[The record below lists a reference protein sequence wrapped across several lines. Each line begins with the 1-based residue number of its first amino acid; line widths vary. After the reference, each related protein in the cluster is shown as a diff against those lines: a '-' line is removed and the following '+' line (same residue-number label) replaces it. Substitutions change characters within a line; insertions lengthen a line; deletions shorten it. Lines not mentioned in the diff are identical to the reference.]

1 VFNVVTGDA
10 PTVVEPWLGDSRVRA
25 LSFTGSTEI
34 GKHLYRRSAD
44 TVKRLV
50 LELGGHAPFLLFAEA
65 DLDQAVDEAIKA
77 KFATTGQDCLGANR
91 FLIERPVYAAFCT
104 KFAERV
110 KALTLGPGME
120 DRDLG
125 PLMNEKAVAKQEED
139 AAFTAEHPDH
149 NLFTFS
155 VARSCAA
162 TLKDEPSLRRWTEVE
177 DEREAA
183 ADANHGLYYPP
194 TTLQQMTERWADDR
208 IAADHRLAF
217 AHQVQA
223 HAAEVEEDLLGLA
236 ARFPNKQLAAFNRT
250 TTGQLARRAAGK
262 LNRAVRGR

>member
-1 VFNVVTGDA
+1 MWDA
-10 PTVVEPWLGDSRVRA
+10 AWQANAELPPEYQSPMIYPHLPTM
-25 LSFTGSTEI
+25 LSVDPTEAIHAELYESTFARYFETIEQRTI
-34 GKHLYRRSAD
+34 GGGVAY
-44 TVKRLV
+44 LV
-50 LELGGHAPFLLFAEA
+50 LAENQALFEAPRE
-65 DLDQAVDEAIKA
+65 V
-77 KFATTGQDCLGANR
+77 QDPLVAQI
-91 FLIERPVYAAFCT
+91 FER
-104 KFAERV
+104 
-110 KALTLGPGME
+110 
-120 DRDLG
+120 
-125 PLMNEKAVAKQEED
+125 D

-155 VARSCAA
+155 VARSRAA

-250 TTGQLARRAAGK
+250 KTGQLARRAAGK